1 MFDTFM
7 TLFFG
12 NTTNF
17 TLPLWLDLSAVM
29 VGAVSGVLVAQE
41 KNLDLVG
48 FCALSVMGGL
58 GGGLVRDT
66 IMQQGGVYA
75 LDSAFAIPSVVV
87 VALVGFVFP
96 RAYSKHP
103 HALEWVDIISIGL
116 FAAAG
121 TDKALTYALSP
132 WASVLMGVLTAVG
145 GGMVRDIC
153 TGTTPKIFKQ
163 SNYYALCAIA
173 GCVAHYIGV
182 CAFGASR
189 VVGAWLCVGV
199 IVVLRRLS
207 LHYGWKSP
215 VPKKK

>member
-1 MFDTFM
+1 MFDEVITV
-7 TLFFG
+7 LFG
-12 NTTNF
+12 SGTSF

-75 LDSAFAIPSVVV
+75 LDSKLAIPSVVV
-87 VALVGFVFP
+87 VALVGFFFP
-96 RAYSKHP
+96 HAYSKHP
-103 HALEWVDIISIGL
+103 HALEWIDIFSIGL

-121 TDKALTYALSP
+121 TDKALTFSLSP
-132 WASVLMGVLTAVG
+132 WACVLMGVLTAVG